1 MAESVEIEKEI
12 DETRNSYRSVAIRG
26 SILYFVIADL
36 NGIDPMY
43 QYSLAYIKILFNAA
57 IEKSEKREVLEERL
71 DLLIDNI
78 TKLIFTN
85 VSRGI
90 FEAHKNIFSFLIAI
104 SINRHL
110 GKIDQLIWST
120 FLRGAG
126 PFNRAR
132 QPKNPMTKY
141 ISQNA
146 WDLAYYMQEVLGDSF
161 PSIADEIEKNGK
173 KWVAYAESDKPEEEP
188 LPGDWENILSP
199 LEKLLILKIWRPEKI
214 LMAVSL
220 YVKHAMG
227 QFFIEFPSVTM
238 EEFYK
243 DTDRKTPVVFVL
255 STGADPTQFLMKFVH
270 EKKMQDR
277 MSIISLGQGQ
287 GKKAQVLIHR
297 AR

>member
-1 MAESVEIEKEI
+1 MKLLVESSLEEILDDDSLIRVLENAKGTAKTINERMAESVEIEKEI

-57 IEKSEKREVLEERL
+57 IEKSEKRDVLEERL

-90 FEAHKNIFSFLIAI
+90 FEAHKTIFSFLIAI

-110 GKIDQLIWST
+110 GKIDLLIWNT

-132 QPKNPMTKY
+132 QPKNPMPKY

-173 KWVAYAESDKPEEEP
+173 KWLGYAECDKPEEAV

-199 LEKLLILKIWRPEKI
+199 L
-214 LMAVSL
+214 
-220 YVKHAMG
+220 
-227 QFFIEFPSVTM
+227 
-238 EEFYK
+238 
-243 DTDRKTPVVFVL
+243 
-255 STGADPTQFLMKFVH
+255 
-270 EKKMQDR
+270 
-277 MSIISLGQGQ
+277 
-287 GKKAQVLIHR
+287 
-297 AR
+297 